1 MDWYFPPVPK
11 RMTRY
16 AVRTDKIPLAHTL
29 SRLEKIKVKPALNMP
44 ESTETTGFKSNVL
57 GID

>member
-1 MDWYFPPVPK
+1 
-11 RMTRY
+11 MTCC
-16 AVRTDKIPLAHTL
+16 AVQTDNIPLAHAL
-29 SRLEKIKVKPALNMP
+29 SRLEKIKVKPALNIP